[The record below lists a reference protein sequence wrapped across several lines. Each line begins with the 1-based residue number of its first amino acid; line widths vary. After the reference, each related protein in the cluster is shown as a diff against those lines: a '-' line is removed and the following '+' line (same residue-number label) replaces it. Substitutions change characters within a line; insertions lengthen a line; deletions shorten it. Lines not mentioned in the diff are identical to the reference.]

1 MNTPKIRFK
10 GFKDDWEQRKLG
22 ALMEDGI
29 ILEQSDGNHGELYPR
44 SEEFVNEGIPYIAAS
59 SISSDGERIDFNLTK
74 YLSMERAIQFRK
86 GVAKNGDVLLAH
98 NATVGPS
105 VMLSMD
111 YEFAILSTSL
121 TLYRLDKEKMSPM
134 FFLQAIR
141 SGYFQKQLE
150 VFMKQTTRSQVPIL
164 TQRNLQISYPINK
177 VEQERI
183 GEFLSNLDHLITL
196 HQRKCDE
203 TKQLKKFMLQ
213 KMFPKNGEKNPE
225 IRFEGFTDDWEQ
237 RKVSDITNSYS
248 GGTPKSGTSE
258 YYDGNIPFIRSGEIY
273 SDKTE
278 LFISELGMN
287 YSSAKRVHI
296 GDILYALYGATSGEV
311 SRAKLDGAI
320 NQAILAIIPNQD
332 INADFLVEWFRKEKD
347 KIINTYLQGGQGN
360 LSAQIIKEL
369 VVMIPSK
376 EEQYKLGNYFTYI
389 NRLITLHQRKCDET
403 KQLKKFMLQK
413 MFPKNGEKNPEIRFE
428 GFTDDW
434 EQRKVSDITNSYS
447 GGTPKSGTSE
457 YYDGNIPFIRSGEIY
472 SDKTELFISELGMN
486 YSSAKRVHI
495 GDILYALYGATS
507 GEVSRAK
514 LDGAIN
520 QAILAIIP
528 NQDINAD
535 FLVEW
540 FRKEKDKIINT
551 YLQGGQ
557 GNLSA
562 QIIKELVVMIP
573 SKEEQYKLGNYF
585 TYINRLITLHQRKC
599 EKLKELKK
607 FMLQNMFV

>member
-10 GFKDDWEQRKLG
+10 
-22 ALMEDGI
+22 
-29 ILEQSDGNHGELYPR
+29 
-44 SEEFVNEGIPYIAAS
+44 
-59 SISSDGERIDFNLTK
+59 
-74 YLSMERAIQFRK
+74 
-86 GVAKNGDVLLAH
+86 
-98 NATVGPS
+98 
-105 VMLSMD
+105 
-111 YEFAILSTSL
+111 
-121 TLYRLDKEKMSPM
+121 
-134 FFLQAIR
+134 
-141 SGYFQKQLE
+141 
-150 VFMKQTTRSQVPIL
+150 
-164 TQRNLQISYPINK
+164 
-177 VEQERI
+177 
-183 GEFLSNLDHLITL
+183 
-196 HQRKCDE
+196 
-203 TKQLKKFMLQ
+203 
-213 KMFPKNGEKNPE
+213 
-225 IRFEGFTDDWEQ
+225 GFTDDWEQ

-434 EQRKVSDITNSYS
+434 EQRKLEDVAEFLDTMRKPLEGARRIPGPYPYYGASGIVDYVDGYLFNEELVLLSEDGANITDRNYPVCFLAS
-447 GGTPKSGTSE
+447 GK
-457 YYDGNIPFIRSGEIY
+457 YWVNNHAHVLRLKDGNENNFVCTSLERKDYKQYNSGMAMPKLNQEVCRRIPIGCPSFNEQ
-472 SDKTELFISELGMN
+472 K
-486 YSSAKRVHI
+486 KI
-495 GDILYALYGATS
+495 GDYFR
-507 GEVSRAK
+507 E
-514 LDGAIN
+514 LDN
-520 QAILAIIP
+520 
-528 NQDINAD
+528 
-535 FLVEW
+535 
-540 FRKEKDKIINT
+540 
-551 YLQGGQ
+551 
-557 GNLSA
+557 
-562 QIIKELVVMIP
+562 
-573 SKEEQYKLGNYF
+573 
-585 TYINRLITLHQRKC
+585 LITLHQRKC

-607 FMLQNMFV
+607 FMLQKMFV